1 MKKLIT
7 ILIIVLLVS
16 LILVST
22 AIASPGKPVGSC
34 RRGYKLELLDQHLGE
49 SVNLFLNPVFDRNG
63 DGYICAQYFVNGGL
77 HYHLDNFNRL
87 SRCKQ

>member
-63 DGYICAQYFVNGGL
+63 DGYICAQYYANGV
-77 HYHLDNFNRL
+77 HHHLDNFNRL